1 MVGKSMLDFIHPDDH
16 KELAK
21 QFMVS
26 VPGQQTFKGYGMEG
40 TKDRPTAMSVNFFNQ
55 TGTFYKRLRQSRITL
70 HYWKDLHAAVPKTGD
85 HLQ

>member
-1 MVGKSMLDFIHPDDH
+1 MLGKSMLDFIHPDDH

-55 TGTFYKRLRQSRITL
+55 TGKQRMWGRRGV
-70 HYWKDLHAAVPKTGD
+70 WGW
-85 HLQ
+85 